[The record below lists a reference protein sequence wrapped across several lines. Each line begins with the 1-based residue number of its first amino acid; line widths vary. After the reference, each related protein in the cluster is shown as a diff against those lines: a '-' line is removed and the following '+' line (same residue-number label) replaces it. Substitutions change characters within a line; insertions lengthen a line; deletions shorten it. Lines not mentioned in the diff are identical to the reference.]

1 MCRLFTLIWIPIE
14 NYTTM
19 RSIILYLTFA
29 LILYLPS
36 NLLSQTR
43 DTINGFY
50 FERDFVLPH
59 TEVKNQG
66 RTGTCWSF
74 TGMSFVESEMARMGK
89 PFVDLSEMYIVRN
102 VYLEKADR
110 YVRMHGHLN
119 FAQGGA
125 LPDPLVMMDK
135 YGALP
140 EWLYPGHIYDSKTRH
155 HGELEAVLK
164 GFLDGLI
171 ANRSKRLSDKWKP
184 AFRKI
189 VDTYLGQVPDSF
201 TYEGKVYT
209 PQQFAREIVG
219 VRSEDY
225 VQISSTTRVP
235 FYTSYVILVPDN
247 WMLHRA
253 YNVPVEQLSA
263 IVDHALSQGYS
274 VAWAADVSEPYF
286 SWKNALAVLP
296 PKPWEDLSKEERDSF
311 FLKPRPEMQVTQA
324 LRDSH
329 YDSYRTTDDHAMH
342 IVGMAKDQNNRPY
355 YLVKNSWDVHN
366 PLRGYLY
373 VTKAYLQLKTTA
385 LLLHKDA
392 LPPELREKLGMH

>member
-1 MCRLFTLIWIPIE
+1 
-14 NYTTM
+14 M
-19 RSIILYLTFA
+19 RSIVVLCGVLCTILSHSL
-29 LILYLPS
+29 S
-36 NLLSQTR
+36 LLGQHR
-43 DTINGFY
+43 DTINGFF
-50 FERDFVLPH
+50 FERSFVLPH

-74 TGMSFVESEMARMGK
+74 TGMSFIESEMARMGK
-89 PFVDLSEMYIVRN
+89 PFVDLSEMYTVRN

-140 EWLYPGHIYDSKTRH
+140 EWIYPGRIYPSKTRH
-155 HGELEAVLK
+155 HGELESVLK

-171 ANRSKRLSDKWKP
+171 ANKSRRLSDKWKP
-184 AFRKI
+184 AFQKI
-189 VDTYLGQVPDSF
+189 VDTYLGTVPTTFDF
-201 TYEGKVYT
+201 EGKTYT

-219 VRSEDY
+219 IRSEDY
-225 VQISSTTRVP
+225 VQISSTSRVP

-263 IVDHALSQGYS
+263 IVDHALTQGYS
-274 VAWAADVSEPYF
+274 IAWAADVSEPYF

-296 PKPWEDLSKEERDSF
+296 PKPWEELTTGERDSF
-311 FLKPRPEMQVTQA
+311 FLKPQPEMSVSQE
-324 LRDSH
+324 LRDRH
-329 YDSYRTTDDHAMH
+329 YDSYLTTDDHAMH
-342 IVGMAKDQNNRPY
+342 IVGMAKDQNDRHY

-366 PLRGYLY
+366 PLKGYLY

-392 LPPELREKLGMH
+392 LPPDLKEKLGIQ